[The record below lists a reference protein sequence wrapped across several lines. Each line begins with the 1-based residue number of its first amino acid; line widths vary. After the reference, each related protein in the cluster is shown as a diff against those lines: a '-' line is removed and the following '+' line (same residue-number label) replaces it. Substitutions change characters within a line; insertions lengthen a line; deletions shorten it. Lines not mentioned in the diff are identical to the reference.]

1 MEDPNI
7 NKTEEEVK
15 LEFTNIEIDKLK
27 QVAGYLYYP
36 IVDMPYKLTLLEEE
50 NRKLRE
56 EIEYLK
62 ESLNRLTSDFEVSRV
77 NEECKI
83 ANFVNEMSY
92 RYVTDYINT

>member
-15 LEFTNIEIDKLK
+15 LEFTNDEIDKLK
-27 QVAGYLYYP
+27 QVADYLYYSV
-36 IVDMPYKLTLLEEE
+36 VDTPYKLTLLEEE

-62 ESLNRLTSDFEVSRV
+62 DSLNRLTSDFEVNKV

-92 RYVTDYINT
+92 KYVTDYINT

>member
-1 MEDPNI
+1 MEDSNI

-15 LEFTNIEIDKLK
+15 LEFTNVEIDKLK
-27 QVAGYLYYP
+27 QVADYLYYP
-36 IVDMPYKLTLLEEE
+36 IVDMPYKVTLLEEE

-62 ESLNRLTSDFEVSRV
+62 DSLNRLTSDFEVNKV

-92 RYVTDYINT
+92 KYVTDYINT

>member
-1 MEDPNI
+1 MEDHNI

-15 LEFTNIEIDKLK
+15 LEFTNVEIDKLK
-27 QVAGYLYYP
+27 QVADYLYYP

-62 ESLNRLTSDFEVSRV
+62 DLLNRLTSDFEVNKV

-92 RYVTDYINT
+92 KYVTDYINT

>member
-1 MEDPNI
+1 MEDPKI
-7 NKTEEEVK
+7 NTEEEVK

-36 IVDMPYKLTLLEEE
+36 IVDMPYKLTLLEED

-62 ESLNRLTSDFEVSRV
+62 DSLNRLTSDFEVNKV

-92 RYVTDYINT
+92 KYVTDYINT

>member
-7 NKTEEEVK
+7 NAEEKAK

-36 IVDMPYKLTLLEEE
+36 IVEMPYKLTLLEEE
-50 NRKLRE
+50 IRR
-56 EIEYLK
+56 LK
-62 ESLNRLTSDFEVSRV
+62 EENQNLRDTLNKLNSDFETSKI

-92 RYVTDYINT
+92 KYVTDYINT

>member
-1 MEDPNI
+1 MEDPNF

-15 LEFTNIEIDKLK
+15 LEFTNVEIDKLK
-27 QVAGYLYYP
+27 QVADYLYYP

-62 ESLNRLTSDFEVSRV
+62 DSLNRLTSDFEVNKV

-83 ANFVNEMSY
+83 ASFVNEMSY
-92 RYVTDYINT
+92 KYVTDYINT